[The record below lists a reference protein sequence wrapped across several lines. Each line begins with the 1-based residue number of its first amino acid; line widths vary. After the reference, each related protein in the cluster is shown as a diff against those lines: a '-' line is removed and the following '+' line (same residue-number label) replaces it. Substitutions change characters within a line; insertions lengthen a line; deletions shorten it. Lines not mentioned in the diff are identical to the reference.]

1 MTDYKK
7 GIFYAIGAYLMWG
20 MIPLYWKQIDTVSSI
35 EILVSRVI
43 WSFLL
48 TAFFILIIGQRKA
61 LLADIR
67 YLWANQKQFWSLF
80 VASIIISINWGVYI
94 WAVNNDQLI
103 QASLGYY
110 INPLISVVFG
120 LIFFQEKLS
129 MATIVSVSIA
139 GFAVCVMAFSGG
151 TFPWISLTLAISFAF
166 YGVLKKKIQLDATR
180 GLAIET
186 LYIVPLAMGVYL
198 YLMNSTEVAFMH
210 VDWKTN
216 LFLIGSGVVT
226 ALPLIL
232 FAKGAQKIPLYLMG
246 FIQFLSPTISLILG
260 VVVFKEPFT
269 AIESFTFGCI
279 WLSVLIFSLSKFV
292 EARKRYVRV

>member
-120 LIFFQEKLS
+120 LIFS
-129 MATIVSVSIA
+129 
-139 GFAVCVMAFSGG
+139 
-151 TFPWISLTLAISFAF
+151 
-166 YGVLKKKIQLDATR
+166 KKNYRWQ
-180 GLAIET
+180 
-186 LYIVPLAMGVYL
+186 P
-198 YLMNSTEVAFMH
+198 
-210 VDWKTN
+210 
-216 LFLIGSGVVT
+216 LFL
-226 ALPLIL
+226 
-232 FAKGAQKIPLYLMG
+232 
-246 FIQFLSPTISLILG
+246 
-260 VVVFKEPFT
+260 
-269 AIESFTFGCI
+269 
-279 WLSVLIFSLSKFV
+279 
-292 EARKRYVRV
+292 